1 VTPVISSKL
10 PDVGT
15 TIFTVMSRKAEQH
28 GAINLSQGFPDF
40 ALPPGLGEAL
50 ARHVSAGHNQ
60 YAPMAGLLPL
70 REQIALQLRRS
81 RGVRIDPESQI
92 TVVPGATEAI
102 FCAIMATVHPGE
114 EVILLDPS
122 YDSYEPSVRLA
133 GGHAV
138 RIPLAPPGFAVDWQR
153 VGDAI
158 TPRTRMIVVNSPH
171 NPTGSVLGPADLD
184 RLEELVQRHG
194 LLLLS
199 DEVYEHL
206 VYDGAAHHSVLARPA
221 LAERAFAVFSFGKT
235 CHATGW
241 KTGYC
246 VAPAALTREFRRVHQ
261 FVTFVAVTPIQHAL
275 ADFMAAGSGHVDA
288 LPAFYQ
294 AKRDLF
300 CRLIAGSRWRA
311 RPSAGTY
318 FQLLDYG
325 AIADVDDVG
334 MAEALVSRHGV
345 AAIPVSVFYAAPP
358 RLRLLRFCFAKQDET
373 LARAAELLCRI

>member
-1 VTPVISSKL
+1 
-10 PDVGT
+10 
-15 TIFTVMSRKAEQH
+15 
-28 GAINLSQGFPDF
+28 
-40 ALPPGLGEAL
+40 
-50 ARHVSAGHNQ
+50 
-60 YAPMAGLLPL
+60 
-70 REQIALQLRRS
+70 
-81 RGVRIDPESQI
+81 
-92 TVVPGATEAI
+92 
-102 FCAIMATVHPGE
+102 
-114 EVILLDPS
+114 
-122 YDSYEPSVRLA
+122 
-133 GGHAV
+133 
-138 RIPLAPPGFAVDWQR
+138 
-153 VGDAI
+153 
-158 TPRTRMIVVNSPH
+158 
-171 NPTGSVLGPADLD
+171 
-184 RLEELVQRHG
+184 
-194 LLLLS
+194 
-199 DEVYEHL
+199 
-206 VYDGAAHHSVLARPA
+206 VLARPA

-318 FQLLDYG
+318 FQLLDYS
-325 AIADVDDVG
+325 AIRDDLDDVA

>member
-1 VTPVISSKL
+1 MPLLESKL

-15 TIFTVMSRKAEQH
+15 TIFTVMSRKAEAH

-40 ALPPGLGEAL
+40 ALPAGLGEAL
-50 ARHVSAGHNQ
+50 ARHVAAGRNQ
-60 YAPMAGLLPL
+60 YAPMAGVLAL
-70 REQIALQLRRS
+70 REQIALKLERCYGCR
-81 RGVRIDPESQI
+81 VDPETEV

-102 FCAIMATVHPGE
+102 FCAIMASVRAGD
-114 EVILLDPS
+114 EVILFDPS

-133 GGHAV
+133 GGRAV
-138 RIPLAPPGFAVDWQR
+138 RIPLLPPAFAIDWQR
-153 VGDAI
+153 VTAAL

-171 NPTGSVLGPADLD
+171 NPTGSVLGAADLD
-184 RLEELVQRHG
+184 RLEELVQEHG

-206 VYDGAAHHSVLARPA
+206 VYDGAAHHSVLARPV

-235 CHATGW
+235 YHATGW

-246 VAPAALTREFRRVHQ
+246 VAPPVLTRELRRVHQ
-261 FVTFVAVTPIQHAL
+261 FVTFVAVTPIQYAL
-275 ADFMAAGSGHVDA
+275 ADFMAEAPAHVDR

-300 CRLIAGSRWRA
+300 RRLLAGSRWRA
-311 RPSAGTY
+311 LPCAGTY
-318 FQLLDYG
+318 FQLLDYSG
-325 AIADVDDVG
+325 IGDADDVA
-334 MAEALVSRHGV
+334 MAEELVSLHGV
-345 AAIPVSVFYAAPP
+345 AAIPVSVFYERPP

-373 LARAAELLCRI
+373 LVRAAELLCRI